1 MNVKSWIT
9 DHNFTEIINLS
20 FSISKCCNVLLSD
33 STEDSEIFFDRFRT
47 IYPYDYFLKR
57 NTNEYEEE
65 CDGYLLLGSRDH
77 EIMEFIRKI
86 PSLLWKTEILIIVD
100 NDISI
105 DSNILDNSIYGIASV
120 NIVSTSGI
128 WKLSDNY
135 LSPRVFYKLDRYE
148 EIKIDENINFRGQE
162 LQVCSIYNPPM
173 AYMNH
178 TIRKTINGFE
188 AEVYAMDNDLD
199 WDGIEMRL
207 FLIMA
212 EKLNF
217 TWTIRKPEGN
227 YTYGKRF
234 NETYWIGGIIQML
247 VDQKVD
253 IAFASIWMTLDQNKF
268 VTLSM
273 PWYDVYLHF
282 LVPRP
287 HRTTSFWALKKPF
300 SKKIWCLLLSALLL
314 HSLYT
319 YVRSWIDSKF
329 PKRYRNFL
337 ITFIDLIG
345 YLLSSSVPK
354 TAVPNRVQILLW
366 QTVGWLIIA
375 AYCSSLAARLATW
388 EYESRIDTFKQFVE
402 ANLSWGKSGQP
413 PPFDDYFDLSDP
425 HSAQLRNRY
434 RQIENNTQLEKFI
447 MEGNY
452 AILGK
457 IIETCFVPTDYITTE
472 SLKNYRLM
480 RESLGHFYASFAIQP
495 RLLKPINKMILWL
508 KESGIVIWH
517 LRDVIRRRG
526 NYNFREVFIERDR
539 YDGSVQVLGLTPLG
553 AGFSLLLVGFF
564 IATLVFCLE
573 LKHFVGKMCDLRIL
587 INRKHDS

>member
-1 MNVKSWIT
+1 M
-9 DHNFTEIINLS
+9 
-20 FSISKCCNVLLSD
+20 
-33 STEDSEIFFDRFRT
+33 
-47 IYPYDYFLKR
+47 
-57 NTNEYEEE
+57 
-65 CDGYLLLGSRDH
+65 
-77 EIMEFIRKI
+77 
-86 PSLLWKTEILIIVD
+86 PSSLWNTEILIIVD

-120 NIVSTSGI
+120 NIISMSGI

-135 LSPRVFYKLDRYE
+135 LKPRVFAKLDRYE
-148 EIKIDENINFRGQE
+148 EIKIDENIDFRGQE
-162 LQVCSIYNPPM
+162 LQVCSCYNPPM
-173 AYMNH
+173 TYLNR

-188 AEVYAMDNDLD
+188 AEVYAMDNDSD

-217 TWTIRKPEGN
+217 TWTIRKPDGN

-234 NETYWIGGIIQML
+234 NETHWLGGIIQML
-247 VDQKVD
+247 VDRKVD
-253 IAFASIWMTLDQNKF
+253 IAFASIWVTLDQNEF
-268 VTLSM
+268 VTLSV

-287 HRTTSFWALKKPF
+287 RRTTSFWALKKPF

-319 YVRSWIDSKF
+319 CARSWIDSKF

-337 ITFIDLIG
+337 ITFTDLIG

-354 TAVPNRVQILLW
+354 TKVVPNRVEILLW

-388 EYESRIDTFKQFVE
+388 EYERRVDNFKQFIE

-413 PPFDDYFDLSDP
+413 PPFSDYFDLSDP
-425 HSAQLRNRY
+425 HSAQLQNRY
-434 RQIENNTQLEKFI
+434 YQIENNTQLEEFI
-447 MEGNY
+447 MQGNY

-457 IIETCFVPTDYITTE
+457 IIETCFVPTDYISTE

-480 RESLGHFYASFAIQP
+480 RESLGHFYAAFAIQP

-508 KESGIVIWH
+508 KETGIVIWH

-526 NYNFREVFIERDR
+526 NYNFREVFIERDG
-539 YDGSVQVLGLTPLG
+539 YDGSVQVLGLMPLG
-553 AGFSLLLVGFF
+553 AGFSLLLVGFL
-564 IATLVFCLE
+564 ISTLVFCLE
-573 LKHFVGKMCDLRIL
+573 LKHVSGKISIRSS
-587 INRKHDS
+587 R